1 MTGTIEG
8 VRTLLV
14 PVTDL
19 AASRAMYEALLGG
32 PPQTDSEYYV
42 GFDAA
47 GQHIGLLPGGGPQGM
62 TSPVP
67 CWHVTDSEERLAR
80 MTAAGGVVREPVHE
94 VGGGRRVATVAD
106 PNGNVV
112 GLIQDQ

>member
-1 MTGTIEG
+1 
-8 VRTLLV
+8 
-14 PVTDL
+14 
-19 AASRAMYEALLGG
+19 
-32 PPQTDSEYYV
+32 
-42 GFDAA
+42 
-47 GQHIGLLPGGGPQGM
+47 
-62 TSPVP
+62 
-67 CWHVTDSEERLAR
+67 